1 MSARSVK
8 NVIMCKTDYIRLF
21 AACGHNELCPYHGVF
36 LYRTHFILCKDSAN
50 ERNVSL
56 LTNSRVQLILCK
68 DNANERKESLLSVS
82 RVQLILCK
90 DSAKILVMLTER
102 RKHFTFRLLAFQRP
116 PSERSHFVVRLA
128 VVRWLIDFVVVE
140 RLVMV
145 VTMLISAV
153 PTHAC
158 HACYEACCNEL
169 ILNVL

>member
-1 MSARSVK
+1 M
-8 NVIMCKTDYIRLF
+8 
-21 AACGHNELCPYHGVF
+21 
-36 LYRTHFILCKDSAN
+36 
-50 ERNVSL
+50 
-56 LTNSRVQLILCK
+56 LTN
-68 DNANERKESLLSVS
+68 S

-140 RLVMV
+140 RFVMV
-145 VTMLISAV
+145 VTVLISAV
-153 PTHAC
+153 PTPAC
-158 HACYEACCNEL
+158 HACYKACCNEL

>member
-8 NVIMCKTDYIRLF
+8 NVIMCKTDCIRLF

-56 LTNSRVQLILCK
+56 LTN
-68 DNANERKESLLSVS
+68 S

-153 PTHAC
+153 PTPAC
-158 HACYEACCNEL
+158 HACYKACCNEL

>member
-1 MSARSVK
+1 M
-8 NVIMCKTDYIRLF
+8 
-21 AACGHNELCPYHGVF
+21 
-36 LYRTHFILCKDSAN
+36 
-50 ERNVSL
+50 

>member
-1 MSARSVK
+1 MNYVPT
-8 NVIMCKTDYIRLF
+8 V
-21 AACGHNELCPYHGVF
+21 GVF
-36 LYRTHFILCKDSAN
+36 LYRTHFILCKDNAN
-50 ERNVSL
+50 ERKESL
-56 LTNSRVQLILCK
+56 LSVSRVQLILCK
-68 DNANERKESLLSVS
+68 DNANERKESLLSVSRVQLILCKDNANERNVSLLTNS